1 MGYKIMIIE
10 DDKNIAKLLG
20 EHMGKYGYEA
30 LVVKDFEKILET
42 FEIEKPNLILLDI
55 NLPKFDGYY
64 WCRRIREKSLCPI
77 IFISARDSEMNQVMA
92 IESGADDYIT
102 KPFYYEVVLAKIK
115 SQLRRVYGD
124 YATNSQVERI
134 LDVEGLLFYPER
146 LQVHFNEK
154 ETMLSKKEGDL
165 LDAMMKI
172 YPKVAT
178 REEPL
183 EKICDDNTFVDENTL
198 NVNIARLRKKLLDL
212 GIKNSIET
220 VRGAGYRLNVTWR
233 K

>member
-1 MGYKIMIIE
+1 MSYKIMIIE
-10 DDKNIAKLLG
+10 DDKNIARLLG
-20 EHMGKYGYEA
+20 EHIEKYGYEA
-30 LVVKDFEKILET
+30 LVAKDFKKILET
-42 FEIEKPNLILLDI
+42 FEIEKPNLILLDV

-124 YATNSQVERI
+124 YAANSQVERI

-146 LQVHFNEK
+146 LQVHFTGK

-172 YPKVAT
+172 YPRVAT
-178 REEPL
+178 REELL
-183 EKICDDNTFVDENTL
+183 EKIWDDTIFVDENTL

-212 GIKNSIET
+212 GIKDSIET
-220 VRGAGYRLNVTWR
+220 VRGAGYRLNITWR